1 MQERRHLTAEQKAQ
15 ILREL
20 LDNQQSMS
28 VLSEK
33 YHVHPNDIY
42 RWKKQLFEGAASVLV
57 NKKVGKKPS
66 VVVENTKIKKLEDK
80 LRYKD
85 QIITEL
91 VQDNISLKKSING
104 DD

>member
-1 MQERRHLTAEQKAQ
+1 MQERKRLTAEQKAQ

-20 LDNQQSMS
+20 LDNQESMS
-28 VLSEK
+28 VISEK
-33 YHVHPNDIY
+33 YHVHPNDVY
-42 RWKKQLFEGAASVLV
+42 RWKKQLFEGAATILV
-57 NKKVGKKPS
+57 NKKVGKKPIT
-66 VVVENTKIKKLEDK
+66 VENGKIKKLEEK

-85 QIITEL
+85 HIITEL

>member
-1 MQERRHLTAEQKAQ
+1 MERRKHLTSEQKAQ
-15 ILREL
+15 LLREL
-20 LDNQQSMS
+20 LDNQESMS

-33 YHVHPNDIY
+33 YNVHPNDIY
-42 RWKKQLFEGAASVLV
+42 RWKKQLFEGAALLLV
-57 NKKVGKKPS
+57 NKKTLKKPLTL
-66 VVVENTKIKKLEDK
+66 ENEKIKKLEEK

>member
-1 MQERRHLTAEQKAQ
+1 MQERKRLTAEQKAQ

-20 LDNQQSMS
+20 LDNQESMS

-33 YHVHPNDIY
+33 YHIHPNDVY
-42 RWKKQLFEGAASVLV
+42 RWKKQLFEGAAAILV
-57 NKKVGKKPS
+57 NKKVGKKPIA
-66 VVVENTKIKKLEDK
+66 VENEKIKKLEEK

-91 VQDNISLKKSING
+91 VEDNISLKKSING

>member
-1 MQERRHLTAEQKAQ
+1 MQERKHLTAEQKAQ
-15 ILREL
+15 LLREL
-20 LDNQQSMS
+20 LDNQESMS

-42 RWKKQLFEGAASVLV
+42 RWKKQLFEGAASILV
-57 NKKVGKKPS
+57 NKKTLKKPS
-66 VVVENTKIKKLEDK
+66 IVEREKIQKLEEK

-91 VQDNISLKKSING
+91 VEDNISLKKSING
-104 DD
+104 ED